1 MRAAGGVRSCVSK
14 SNARDGTEREKH
26 RYAHS
31 CIFEKKKEKNN
42 RLKGSDEL
50 VNSCIHVSRVLPLR
64 TSSPSVKK
72 NALLVLQEVK

>member
-50 VNSCIHVSRVLPLR
+50 VNSHPC
-64 TSSPSVKK
+64 K
-72 NALLVLQEVK
+72 